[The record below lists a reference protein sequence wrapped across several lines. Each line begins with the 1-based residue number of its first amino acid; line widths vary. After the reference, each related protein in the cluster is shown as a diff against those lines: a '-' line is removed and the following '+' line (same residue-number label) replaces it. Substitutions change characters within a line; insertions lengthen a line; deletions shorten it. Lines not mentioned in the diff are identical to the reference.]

1 MTAETPAP
9 ARPGK
14 VVVDAAELRTLVAGV
29 FAARGARAA
38 DAAAV
43 ADALVWANLRG
54 VDSHGVSRVA
64 RYLELFDKG
73 ESVAAAE
80 VTVTRPRA
88 AIAIVDAHAAPGP
101 VAMNRAA
108 DEAIAGAR
116 ECGIGWASVR
126 GTVHT
131 GAIGYYASRIAD
143 AGMAAVGVVAGVPN
157 MAYAGAK
164 GAAVATS
171 PLAVAVPAGRH
182 DLVLLDMATAVIA
195 LGKIT
200 QYRNQGKEL
209 PPGVA
214 VTKDG
219 TPTTD
224 PELAAIP
231 LPLGG
236 AKGSGMSLVF
246 ELLTSVLAGNAI
258 VSAFH
263 GDQPDGKRHR
273 QNAALL
279 ALDVSALAPL
289 DEFRRAVDETLDTVK
304 SLPRL
309 DDDQEI
315 RFPGERGARSEAA
328 RRSGGIPLPKKL
340 WESLLAEADRL
351 GIETPRLEPA

>member
-1 MTAETPAP
+1 MPPERVPVPAQQLERLVTDIYV
-9 ARPGK
+9 AR
-14 VVVDAAELRTLVAGV
+14 DMRE
-29 FAARGARAA
+29 A
-38 DAAAV
+38 DAAVLARV
-43 ADALVWANLRG
+43 LVWANLRG
-54 VDSHGVSRVA
+54 IDSHGVSRA
-64 RYLELFDKG
+64 LRYVELCEKG
-73 ESVAAAE
+73 DANVRPEISVE
-80 VTVTRPRA
+80 RPRPSVL
-88 AIAIVDAHAAPGP
+88 IVEADRAPGP
-101 VAMNRAA
+101 IALNAAMT
-108 DEAIAGAR
+108 EAIETAR
-116 ECGIGWASVR
+116 ETGVAWAAVRATTLTGALGYYTSLAAEAGMIGIGIV
-126 GTVHT
+126 
-131 GAIGYYASRIAD
+131 
-143 AGMAAVGVVAGVPN
+143 AGMPN
-157 MAYAGAK
+157 MAYEGAR

-171 PLAVAVPAGRH
+171 PLSIAVPAQREPT
-182 DLVLLDMATAVIA
+182 VLLDMATAVIA

>member
-1 MTAETPAP
+1 MPPERVPVPAQQLE
-9 ARPGK
+9 R
-14 VVVDAAELRTLVAGV
+14 LVTDIYVAHDM
-29 FAARGARAA
+29 REA
-38 DAAAV
+38 DAAVLARV
-43 ADALVWANLRG
+43 LVWANLRG
-54 VDSHGVSRVA
+54 IDSHGVSRA
-64 RYLELFDKG
+64 LRYVELCEKG
-73 ESVAAAE
+73 DANVRPEISVE
-80 VTVTRPRA
+80 RPRPSVL
-88 AIAIVDAHAAPGP
+88 IVEADRAPGP
-101 VAMNRAA
+101 IALNAAMT
-108 DEAIAGAR
+108 EAIETAR
-116 ECGIGWASVR
+116 ETGVAWAAVRATTLTGALGYYTSLAAEAGMIGIGIV
-126 GTVHT
+126 
-131 GAIGYYASRIAD
+131 
-143 AGMAAVGVVAGVPN
+143 AGMPN
-157 MAYAGAK
+157 MAYEGAR

-171 PLAVAVPAGRH
+171 PLSIAVPAQREPT
-182 DLVLLDMATAVIA
+182 VLLDMATAVIA

>member
-1 MTAETPAP
+1 MPPERVPVPAQQLE
-9 ARPGK
+9 R
-14 VVVDAAELRTLVAGV
+14 LVTDIYVAHDM
-29 FAARGARAA
+29 REA
-38 DAAAV
+38 DAAVLAR
-43 ADALVWANLRG
+43 ALVWANLRG
-54 VDSHGVSRVA
+54 IDSHGVSRA
-64 RYLELFDKG
+64 LRYVELCEKG
-73 ESVAAAE
+73 DANVRPEISVE
-80 VTVTRPRA
+80 RPRPSVL
-88 AIAIVDAHAAPGP
+88 IVEADRAPGP
-101 VAMNRAA
+101 IALNAAMT
-108 DEAIAGAR
+108 EAIETAR
-116 ECGIGWASVR
+116 ETGVAWAAVRATTLTGALGYYTSLAAEAGMIGIGIV
-126 GTVHT
+126 
-131 GAIGYYASRIAD
+131 
-143 AGMAAVGVVAGVPN
+143 AGMPN
-157 MAYAGAK
+157 MAYEGAR

-171 PLAVAVPAGRH
+171 PLSIAVPAQREPT
-182 DLVLLDMATAVIA
+182 VLLDMATAVIA